1 MELERSLGRDRG
13 AAGEK
18 DGQVGTYLKLRD
30 GDRQAKRQKLS
41 SEQRCMETEPE
52 VHQRH
57 RETRQRRPGDGGA
70 VQSQVSF
77 YEDHVRS
84 LTIRRKQKLRTRPR
98 DGCLGTKGGACFA
111 DTSSWSSTDVTQHF
125 SG

>member
-52 VHQRH
+52 LHQRH

-77 YEDHVRS
+77 YEDHSEEPNHQKEAETQNTSQRWLPGDQGWS
-84 LTIRRKQKLRTRPR
+84 LLCRHQPLE
-98 DGCLGTKGGACFA
+98 
-111 DTSSWSSTDVTQHF
+111 
-125 SG
+125 

>member
-1 MELERSLGRDRG
+1 MELERSLGRDKG

-52 VHQRH
+52 VTSEAQRN
-57 RETRQRRPGDGGA
+57 RAAKARGWGCGPEPGI
-70 VQSQVSF
+70 
-77 YEDHVRS
+77 
-84 LTIRRKQKLRTRPR
+84 LLRGP
-98 DGCLGTKGGACFA
+98 
-111 DTSSWSSTDVTQHF
+111 Q
-125 SG
+125 